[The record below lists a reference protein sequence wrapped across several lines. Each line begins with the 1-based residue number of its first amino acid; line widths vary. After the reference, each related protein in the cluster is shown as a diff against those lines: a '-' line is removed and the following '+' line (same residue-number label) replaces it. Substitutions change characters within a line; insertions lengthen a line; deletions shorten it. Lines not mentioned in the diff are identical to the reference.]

1 MIGVTSTVPKRRLRL
16 DEVRIV
22 MTRICKFA
30 HELNNSLTIINGHA
44 ELLKNELRGN
54 EKVSFHID
62 AVQEAVR
69 HAAEIIDSCQCAV
82 AYSEY
87 VARAGESGSA
97 GPSEIELRETVR
109 TAAAHK

>member
-1 MIGVTSTVPKRRLRL
+1 MV
-16 DEVRIV
+16 
-22 MTRICKFA
+22 TRICKFA

-54 EKVSFHID
+54 ERVAPHIA

-87 VARAGESGSA
+87 VARAGESESA
-97 GPSEIELRETVR
+97 GPPEIELTSTVP
-109 TAAAHK
+109 TAEVHK